1 MFCARKV
8 FSSMKRIHVF
18 KSEAG
23 VLPFVLF
30 ITFLTFYY
38 WLNLLTNEV
47 MTPFNTIIC
56 HKTFYSLYLHIFSLE
71 KQTI

>member
-8 FSSMKRIHVF
+8 YSSMNRIHLF

-30 ITFLTFYY
+30 ITFLPFYY
-38 WLNLLTNEV
+38 WLNLLTDEV
-47 MTPFNTIIC
+47 MPPFK
-56 HKTFYSLYLHIFSLE
+56 KTFYSLYLHIFSLE
-71 KQTI
+71 CQTV